1 MFGVVSHH
9 AFLYDA
15 LSARENIL
23 FFARLSGVRAP
34 AAPGWR
40 RCSKRSAWRTG
51 ADDPVRDF
59 SRGMQQRLAVSR
71 ALLHE
76 PEILLLDEP
85 FTGLDREATR
95 WLESTIADLA
105 GTTVLLVTHDRAR
118 GGLST
123 SGSPALSRARPS
135 LRPPARPE
143 APPEALE

>member
-1 MFGVVSHH
+1 MFGVVSHQT
-9 AFLYDA
+9 FLYDG
-15 LSARENIL
+15 SARENLL

-34 AAPGWR
+34 APGWR
-40 RCSKRSAWRTG
+40 RWPRWGLEDR

-95 WLESTIADLA
+95 WLESTIADLHA
-105 GTTVLLVTHDRAR
+105 GTTVLLQDPRACQGPR
-118 GGLST
+118 PLTAGLLSRI
-123 SGSPALSRARPS
+123 GSPLPAL
-135 LRPPARPE
+135 PATPKSPRE
-143 APPEALE
+143 AGE